1 MQLRTFDT
9 LLSFMLGASWA
20 FIIIGAL
27 VTYSTFSFLGW
38 LPALFI
44 TFIFLFIAFLIVLL
58 LETLMMFRK
67 NFDEKREQTRL
78 LKEILDTLKA
88 EKSF

>member
-20 FIIIGAL
+20 FIIVGAL
-27 VTYSTFSFLGW
+27 FTYSAFSFLGW
-38 LPALFI
+38 LPAIFA
-44 TFIFLFIAFLIVLL
+44 TFMFLFVAFLIVLF
-58 LETLMMFRK
+58 LEALMMFRK

-78 LKEILDTLKA
+78 LQEILDTLKA

>member
-78 LKEILDTLKA
+78 LKEILDTLKT

>member
-78 LKEILDTLKA
+78 LQEILETLKA